1 MTILVDLNFG
11 DVRETIAVKEDF
23 ALVFAIA

>member
-23 ALVFAIA
+23 ALVFAMA